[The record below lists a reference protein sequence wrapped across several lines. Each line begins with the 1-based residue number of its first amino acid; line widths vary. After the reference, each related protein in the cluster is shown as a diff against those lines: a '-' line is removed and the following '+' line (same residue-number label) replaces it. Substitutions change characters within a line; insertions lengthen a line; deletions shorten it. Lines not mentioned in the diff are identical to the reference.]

1 MKRPDSEG
9 IRATRGAAHCAGR
22 ARVGEMQAGR
32 QGLQRIHLDLGTI
45 WGVTEQLVTAPTRPG
60 EACAGGR

>member
-1 MKRPDSEG
+1 
-9 IRATRGAAHCAGR
+9 
-22 ARVGEMQAGR
+22 MQAGR

-45 WGVTEQLVTAPTRPG
+45 WGVTDGVTEQLVTASTRPG